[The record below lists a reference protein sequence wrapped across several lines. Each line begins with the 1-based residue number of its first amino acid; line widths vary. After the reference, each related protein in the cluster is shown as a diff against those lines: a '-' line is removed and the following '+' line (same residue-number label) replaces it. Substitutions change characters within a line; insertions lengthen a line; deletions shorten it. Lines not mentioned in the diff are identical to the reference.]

1 MNESN
6 PQQSAGTAT
15 GILKIDGKPLQLKY
29 AYAMSQPNAFHE
41 ERNDVA
47 ILLTSTPLPA
57 NALQGKEA
65 ISNVVPGHGWA
76 LFKIDDKGE
85 AINET
90 IDHPSLGER
99 QLIRAGVTYAKFV
112 ATKIGKNHIAG
123 SFVTEKA
130 DNSFNHQYEIKVS
143 FDAPIVQAKRPDP
156 LPNAKTGE
164 TLAAGG
170 GEPGKAFL
178 TLIAAVHKKDLAT
191 VRGMFPAD
199 MPSPNDEE
207 ELGFF
212 ALMMPKNPKIE
223 KGYVKND
230 LAVLYVSGTMDNE
243 KIWGTIEMIMKEGRW
258 LQRRVTWSNEP
269 HME

>member
-1 MNESN
+1 MAESGM
-6 PQQSAGTAT
+6 PQSPGTAT
-15 GILKIDGKPLQLKY
+15 GILKIDGKLLQLKY

-41 ERNDVA
+41 ERNDIA
-47 ILLTSTPLPA
+47 LLLTSTPLTA
-57 NALQGKEA
+57 GALQGKEA
-65 ISNVVPGHGWA
+65 LSQVVLDHGWA

-99 QLIRAGVTYAKFV
+99 RLMRAGVTYAKFT
-112 ATKIGKNHIAG
+112 AKKIGKDRIAG
-123 SFVTEKA
+123 SFETEKA

-164 TLAAGG
+164 ALVAGG

-191 VRGMFPAD
+191 VRGMFPPG
-199 MPSPNDEE
+199 MPSPKDEE

-212 ALMMPKNPKIE
+212 AMMMPNNPKIE

-243 KIWGTIEMIMKEGRW
+243 KTWGTIEMIRKDGRW
-258 LQRRVTWSNEP
+258 LHRRSTWGDKP
-269 HME
+269 HS